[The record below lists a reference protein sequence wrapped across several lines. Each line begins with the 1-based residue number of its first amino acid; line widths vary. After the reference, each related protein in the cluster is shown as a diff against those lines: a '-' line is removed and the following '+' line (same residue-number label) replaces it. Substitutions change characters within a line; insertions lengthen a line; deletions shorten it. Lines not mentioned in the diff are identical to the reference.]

1 MRINLLAKRYAQ
13 ALFDL
18 ALEQK
23 VQDEVEKDM
32 VLIAEVLEENKD
44 LRHILSNPVITGEKK
59 VKILD
64 AIFKN
69 HVTKLTLEFFKL
81 LIKKNRETYLDSISA
96 AYLEIH
102 REYYNILPVTFI
114 TAYKPL
120 KTTKDAISK
129 KVAEVTGKKVQLH
142 EEIDEDIV
150 GGFIIN
156 YSDYQYDASIKT
168 QLNKLH
174 KQLSKNL

>member
-1 MRINLLAKRYAQ
+1 MGINLLAKRYAQ

-23 VQDEVEKDM
+23 VQDKIEHDM
-32 VLIAEVLEENKD
+32 TLISQVLKENKE
-44 LRHILSNPVITGEKK
+44 LHHILSNPVITGEKK
-59 VKILD
+59 VKILE
-64 AIFKN
+64 AIFKT
-69 HVTKLTLEFFKL
+69 HVNKLTLEFFKL
-81 LIKKNRETYLDSISA
+81 LIKKNRQTYLDSICN

-102 REYYNILPVTFI
+102 RNYYNILPVTFI
-114 TAYKPL
+114 TASE
-120 KTTKDAISK
+120 TIQETKDFITK
-129 KVAEVTGKKVQLH
+129 KVAEVTGKNVELKEQV
-142 EEIDEDIV
+142 DKDIV

-168 QLNKLH
+168 QLNKLY